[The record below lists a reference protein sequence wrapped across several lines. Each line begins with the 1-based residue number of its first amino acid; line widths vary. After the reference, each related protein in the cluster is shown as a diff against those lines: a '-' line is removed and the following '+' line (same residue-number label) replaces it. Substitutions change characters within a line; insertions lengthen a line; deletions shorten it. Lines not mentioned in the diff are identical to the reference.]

1 MMKEYE
7 YSFEVKTL
15 QPFIEYCEKNDY
27 TFVEKNKQSRI
38 IYRNENK
45 TMARL
50 TIKEKDDKI
59 KKELDFK
66 DDMLSD
72 SVVIERRESSAI
84 EYTDDQA
91 VESILDFLHYKKDN
105 TLIRTRYVYEK
116 DGVKFEMDEY
126 EQPRVTAVV
135 ACEGEKEKVDAVYEE
150 IKNLAGEN

>member
-1 MMKEYE
+1 MKEYE
-7 YSFEVKTL
+7 YSFEVKDL
-15 QPFIEYCEKNDY
+15 KPFIEYCENNGY
-27 TFVEKNKQSRI
+27 AFIEKNKQSRI
-38 IYRNENK
+38 IYRNANK

-72 SVVIERRESSAI
+72 SVVVERRESMAI
-84 EYTDDQA
+84 EYNDDVA
-91 VESILDFLHYKKDN
+91 VESILEFLNYVKDN

-116 DGVKFEMDEY
+116 DGVKFELDEY
-126 EQPRVTAVV
+126 EQPRVTSVV